1 LSRAPTIRHTTEW
14 MDLERLTDQ
23 ELLVLAR
30 DTPPAFGVFY
40 RRHVHA
46 IHGYFRRRVFEVEAA
61 FDLTAETFAAAL
73 RAVPRY
79 EPRPEPARA
88 WLFGI
93 ARNTLLEALRRGQV
107 EDRARRA
114 LAMEPIVLDENDVA
128 TLELLADTPALEA
141 IEELPEDHREAV
153 IARHVDGESYA
164 EIARRLACSQ
174 SVVRQRVSRGLRAL
188 RTRLQ
193 EGR

>member
-1 LSRAPTIRHTTEW
+1 
-14 MDLERLTDQ
+14 MDLERLSDE

-30 DTPPAFGVFY
+30 EAPVAFGVFY

-46 IHGYFRRRVFEVEAA
+46 VHGYFRRRVFEVETA

-88 WLFGI
+88 WLFGV
-93 ARNTLLEALRRGQV
+93 ARNTLSAALRRGQV

-114 LAMEPIVLDENDVA
+114 LAMERIVLDEADVA
-128 TLELLADTPALEA
+128 TLELLAQTPALEA
-141 IEELPEDHREAV
+141 VGDLPDDHRAAV
-153 IARHVDGESYA
+153 MARHVDGDSYA
-164 EIARRLACSQ
+164 EIAERLACSQ
-174 SVVRQRVSRGLRAL
+174 SVVRQRVSRGLRTL
-188 RTRLQ
+188 RTRLG

>member
-1 LSRAPTIRHTTEW
+1 
-14 MDLERLTDQ
+14 MDLERLSDQ

-30 DTPPAFGVFY
+30 DTPQAFGAFY

-46 IHGYFRRRVFEVEAA
+46 VHGYFRRRVFEVETA

-107 EDRARRA
+107 EDRARQA
-114 LAMEPIVLDENDVA
+114 LAMEPIVLDEDDLRRWSCWPRCPRWRRSPTCPASSA
-128 TLELLADTPALEA
+128 T
-141 IEELPEDHREAV
+141 R
-153 IARHVDGESYA
+153 
-164 EIARRLACSQ
+164 
-174 SVVRQRVSRGLRAL
+174 
-188 RTRLQ
+188 
-193 EGR
+193 

>member
-1 LSRAPTIRHTTEW
+1 
-14 MDLERLTDQ
+14 MDLERLSDE
-23 ELLVLAR
+23 ELLVLSR
-30 DTPPAFGVFY
+30 DAPRAFGAFY
-40 RRHVHA
+40 RRHVHSV
-46 IHGYFRRRVFEVEAA
+46 HGYFRRRVFDVETA

-73 RAVPRY
+73 RALPRY

-93 ARNTLLEALRRGQV
+93 ARNTLFEALRRGEV

-114 LAMEPIVLDENDVA
+114 LAMQPIVLDDADVA
-128 TLELLADTPALEA
+128 TLELLAETPAVEA
-141 IEELPEDHREAV
+141 MASLPEDQRAAV
-153 IARHVDGESYA
+153 MARHLDGESYA
-164 EIARRLACSQ
+164 EIAERLACSP

-188 RTRLQ
+188 RTRLE

>member
-1 LSRAPTIRHTTEW
+1 
-14 MDLERLTDQ
+14 MDLERLSDE

-46 IHGYFRRRVFEVEAA
+46 VQCYFRRRVLDVETA
-61 FDLTAETFAAAL
+61 FDLTAETFAGAL

-93 ARNTLLEALRRGQV
+93 ARNKLLEALRRGRV

-114 LAMEPIVLDENDVA
+114 LAMEPIVLDEADVA
-128 TLELLADTPALEA
+128 MLELLADTPVVEALA
-141 IEELPEDHREAV
+141 SLPDDQRAALT
-153 IARHVDGESYA
+153 ARHVDGESYA
-164 EIARRLACSQ
+164 QIAERLACSE
-174 SVVRQRVSRGLRAL
+174 SVVRQRVSRGLRTL
-188 RTRLQ
+188 RARLQ

>member
-1 LSRAPTIRHTTEW
+1 
-14 MDLERLTDQ
+14 MDLERLSDQ
-23 ELLVLAR
+23 ELLVLAGEA
-30 DTPPAFGVFY
+30 PLAFGAFY

-46 IHGYFRRRVFEVEAA
+46 VHGYFRRRVFDVETA
-61 FDLTAETFAAAL
+61 FDLTAETFATAL
-73 RAVPRY
+73 RAVPHY

-114 LAMEPIVLDENDVA
+114 LAMEPIVLDDDDVA
-128 TLELLADTPALEA
+128 TLDLLTETPALEA
-141 IEELPEDHREAV
+141 IEELPDDHRAAV

-164 EIARRLACSQ
+164 DIAERLACSQ
-174 SVVRQRVSRGLRAL
+174 SVVRQRVSRGLRTL
-188 RTRLQ
+188 RRRLE

>member
-1 LSRAPTIRHTTEW
+1 
-14 MDLERLTDQ
+14 MDLQRLSDE

-30 DTPPAFGVFY
+30 DAPRAFDAFY
-40 RRHVHA
+40 RRHVRAVHS
-46 IHGYFRRRVFEVEAA
+46 YFRRRVFDVETA

-73 RAVPRY
+73 RTVPRY

-93 ARNTLLEALRRGQV
+93 ARNTLSEALRRGKVQ
-107 EDRARRA
+107 DRARRA
-114 LAMEPIVLDENDVA
+114 LAMQPIVLDEADVA
-128 TLELLADTPALEA
+128 ALELLVETPAVEA
-141 IEELPEDHREAV
+141 VASLPDDQRAAV

-164 EIARRLACSQ
+164 EIAQRLACSQ
-174 SVVRQRVSRGLRAL
+174 SVVRQRVSRGLRTL
-188 RTRLQ
+188 RTRLE

>member
-1 LSRAPTIRHTTEW
+1 
-14 MDLERLTDQ
+14 MDLERLSDE

-30 DTPPAFGVFY
+30 DAPRAFGAFY

-46 IHGYFRRRVFEVEAA
+46 VHGYFRRRVFDVETA

-93 ARNTLLEALRRGQV
+93 ARNTLSEALRRGQV
-107 EDRARRA
+107 QDRARRA
-114 LAMEPIVLDENDVA
+114 LAMEPIVLDEADVA
-128 TLELLADTPALEA
+128 TLDLLAETPALEA
-141 IEELPEDHREAV
+141 VEQLPDDHRAAV

-164 EIARRLACSQ
+164 EIAERLACSQ
-174 SVVRQRVSRGLRAL
+174 SVVRQRVSRGLRTL
-188 RTRLQ
+188 RSRLG

>member
-1 LSRAPTIRHTTEW
+1 ME
-14 MDLERLTDQ
+14 LERLSDE

-30 DTPPAFGVFY
+30 EAPRAFGAFY

-46 IHGYFRRRVFEVEAA
+46 VQGYFRRRVFDVETA

-79 EPRPEPARA
+79 EPRPAPARA

-93 ARNTLLEALRRGQV
+93 ARNTLFEARRRGQV
-107 EDRARRA
+107 EDRARRV
-114 LAMEPIVLDENDVA
+114 LAMQPIVLDEADVV
-128 TLELLADTPALEA
+128 TLELLVETPAVEA
-141 IEELPEDHREAV
+141 MASLPDDQRAAV
-153 IARHVDGESYA
+153 MAHHVDGESYA
-164 EIARRLACSQ
+164 EIAERLACSQ

-188 RTRLQ
+188 RIRLE

>member
-1 LSRAPTIRHTTEW
+1 
-14 MDLERLTDQ
+14 MDLERLSDQ

-30 DTPPAFGVFY
+30 ETPQAFGAFY

-46 IHGYFRRRVFEVEAA
+46 VHGYFRRRVFDVEAA

-114 LAMEPIVLDENDVA
+114 LRMEPLVLDENDVA
-128 TLELLADTPALEA
+128 TLELLAETPALEA
-141 IEELPEDHREAV
+141 IDELPDDHRDAV
-153 IARHVDGESYA
+153 MARHVDGQSYA
-164 EIARRLACSQ
+164 EIAERLACSQ
-174 SVVRQRVSRGLRAL
+174 SVVRQRVSRGLRTL
-188 RTRLQ
+188 RTRL
-193 EGR
+193 ENGR

>member
-1 LSRAPTIRHTTEW
+1 
-14 MDLERLTDQ
+14 MDLERLSDQ

-30 DTPPAFGVFY
+30 ETPPAFGVFY

-46 IHGYFRRRVFEVEAA
+46 VHGYFRRRVADVETA

-93 ARNTLLEALRRGQV
+93 ARNKLSEALRHGQV

-114 LAMEPIVLDENDVA
+114 LAMEPIVLDDDDVA
-128 TLELLADTPALEA
+128 MLELLSETPALEA
-141 IEELPEDHREAV
+141 VGELPEDHRAAV
-153 IARHVDGESYA
+153 LAHHVDGESYE
-164 EIARRLACSQ
+164 EIAERLACSQ

-188 RTRLQ
+188 RTRLE